1 MSAGLP
7 PKLAPT
13 FTGFVQNDIDSLVL
27 FEACLRGEL
36 HSLPR
41 RPHDGERNQLIKSGN
56 IFVYDEG
63 TSGIKR
69 WTDGL
74 TWSPSRILGNFLIY
88 RQLDKRFSPGEKKRV
103 RKRKHSS
110 LHGEPKQE
118 SNEMQNP
125 ITPPEPFNEDSK
137 PGAAPSD
144 EDKAF
149 ERSLVGSL
157 VDSYPFRAGG
167 LVKKTMSISI
177 NGTSHHMVS
186 YYKMDDIKR
195 NTLARP
201 LQDMR
206 LQHISVRPE
215 LYLNQ
220 NLRAQIEET
229 EHYAISGPMHAH
241 PQALYAHMSAAA
253 ANPAF
258 LYNAMAGSMETAGYA
273 SHHQRYTTFPYGTYH
288 DPNLQSFPTG
298 KVEGSQGL
306 GQAMESSNFCPVSY
320 HVMHQDGAQSF
331 PCTFSQS
338 SYRTS
343 LAGAFCTATDPEEQL
358 FVAGG
363 KCNG

>member
-7 PKLAPT
+7 PNLAPT

-36 HSLPR
+36 HPLPR
-41 RPHDGERNQLIKSGN
+41 RPHDCGRNQLIKSGN

-63 TSGIKR
+63 TSGITR

-88 RQLDKRFSPGEKKRV
+88 RQLEKPFSPGEKKRV
-103 RKRKHSS
+103 RKRKHSK
-110 LHGEPKQE
+110 PKPE

-125 ITPPEPFNEDSK
+125 ITPPEPFNENSK

-144 EDKAF
+144 EYKAI

-186 YYKMDDIKR
+186 YYKMDDVKR
-195 NTLARP
+195 DTLARP
-201 LQDMR
+201 LQDER

-215 LYLNQ
+215 LYLKQ
-220 NLRAQIEET
+220 KFRARIEET
-229 EHYAISGPMHAH
+229 EHYAIGGLMHAH
-241 PQALYAHMSAAA
+241 PQVVYAHMSAAA
-253 ANPAF
+253 AIPAF
-258 LYNAMAGSMETAGYA
+258 LYNAMAGSMETAGHA
-273 SHHQRYTTFPYGTYH
+273 SHHQSYTTFPYGTYN
-288 DPNLQSFPTG
+288 DSGLQSFPTG

-306 GQAMESSNFCPVSY
+306 GQAMGSSNFYPVSY
-320 HVMHQDGAQSF
+320 PVMHQDRAQSF

-338 SYRTS
+338 SYRAS
-343 LAGAFCTATDPEEQL
+343 LAGAFCTATDSEEQL

-363 KCNG
+363 NCKDY